1 MATVATEPSV
11 SSEVLQNI
19 KAIVDEAAQ
28 ALVQFLKQDVADLE
42 SGVTKSHANQ
52 DEFSAALKEFKIQ
65 RGQRKQDLKRSLN
78 DAEQKVTELV
88 QRSRDSTWMY
98 RGCTSIISSSMEK
111 AEQRLLR
118 GWKVVIDEWG
128 RSLDGAQNQNQQA
141 VIIVRMCAQEVL
153 AISNSTQDDVN
164 RMFTS
169 LSEDR

>member
-19 KAIVDEAAQ
+19 KAVVDEAAQ

-65 RGQRKQDLKRSLN
+65 RGQRKQDLKRSLD

-88 QRSRDSTWMY
+88 
-98 RGCTSIISSSMEK
+98 E
-111 AEQRLLR
+111 
-118 GWKVVIDEWG
+118 
-128 RSLDGAQNQNQQA
+128 
-141 VIIVRMCAQEVL
+141 
-153 AISNSTQDDVN
+153 
-164 RMFTS
+164 
-169 LSEDR
+169 